1 MGKAS
6 EWSGRDAAKDT
17 LRKRMWRLLI
27 DSGAA
32 VGDPSGHIPNFVGAD
47 AAAERMTQMPAW
59 AAARVVKS
67 NPDAAQAP
75 LRLRAL
81 QAGKIVYMAVPRLLD
96 ERCFVELTRET
107 AAAANVTL
115 EEAATHQIALKIG
128 RLVAF
133 DEMQKI
139 DLVSVGCVAVAR
151 DGGRTGKGAGFA
163 DIELG
168 LLRQFALVSPATPIV
183 TTVHPLQIV
192 DDAEIT
198 MRAHDSALNWIATA
212 DELIETHTRYPQPTG
227 LVWDSIQP
235 DQWEKIPVLKKV
247 KK

>member
-1 MGKAS
+1 MSGGS

-17 LRKRMWRLLI
+17 LRERMWRRLI

-32 VGDPSGHIPNFVGAD
+32 VGDPTGHIPNFVNAD
-47 AAAERMTQMPAW
+47 AAAERLTQMPAW
-59 AAARVVKS
+59 ATARVVKS

-81 QAGKIVYMAVPRLLD
+81 RAGKIVYMAVPRLLD

-107 AAAANVTL
+107 ADAANVTL
-115 EEAATHQIALKIG
+115 EEAATHQVALKIG

-133 DEMQKI
+133 SEMQPI
-139 DLVSVGCVAVAR
+139 DIVSVGCVAVTR
-151 DGGRTGKGAGFA
+151 GGGRTGKGAGFA

-168 LLRQFALVSPATPIV
+168 LLRQFALVTPATSIA

-192 DDAEIT
+192 AETEIT

-212 DELIETHTRYPQPTG
+212 DELIETHTAYPQPTG
-227 LVWDSIQP
+227 LVWDSIRP
-235 DQWEKIPVLKKV
+235 EQWEKIPVLRIV